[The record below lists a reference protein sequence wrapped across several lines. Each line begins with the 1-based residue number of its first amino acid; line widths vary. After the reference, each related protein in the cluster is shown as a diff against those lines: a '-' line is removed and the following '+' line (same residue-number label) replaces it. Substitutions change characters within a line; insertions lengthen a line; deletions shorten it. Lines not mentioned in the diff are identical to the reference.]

1 MGARCGHSVAG
12 HVSVTDAPAAPRGLW
27 RAVLADPD
35 LVTAIICGALLLAG
49 WIGSLAGVPEPAE
62 MGLYIAS
69 CLAGGWRTT
78 IHALQQLLRLSLDV
92 DMLMLVAALGAVALG
107 RPGEGAMLLFLFSL
121 GHGLEGFATDRA
133 RNAIR
138 ALGQLTPKSAK
149 VIRQGVEQEL
159 PVESLRAGDVVRVLP
174 GERLPVDGIVEDGS
188 SSIDQSP
195 ITGESVP
202 VHRALGDGVFA
213 GTVNGDGALRIRM
226 TRPASESTMARM
238 IRLVEESQQ
247 NKGQTQRMTERFTR
261 VYTPIVLVSVPVLVG
276 VLMGV
281 FGMTFADAFIRAM
294 AVLVGASPCAL
305 VISTPSAML
314 AGIAQAARRG
324 VLIKGGAH
332 LESLGTVRA
341 IAFDKTGTLTRG
353 KPEATDVIAA
363 DGATEPEVL
372 AIAAAVDGSS
382 SHPLAQA
389 IVRRARQDRALA
401 LEASDV
407 RLLSGKGME
416 GVVGGR
422 RAIVCA
428 PGMLDGVQ
436 APAMPD
442 ELAPRVRAL
451 QDQAKTVSM
460 VVHGDRVIGAVALA
474 DTVRPGAREMLAGL
488 RRAGVSRLVML
499 TGDNERVARSIG
511 DQVGIDEV
519 KAGLLPEQKIMEVR
533 GLLASHGRV
542 AMVGD
547 GVNDAPALA
556 AATVGVAMGAGGT
569 DVALEAA
576 DVALMADDLSK
587 VGFVIGLSRAA
598 RSIVIQNVT
607 VSMGVVAM
615 LVPLAALDIVN
626 LAGAVVLHEGSTVVV
641 AFNALRLLGYRHHA

>member
-1 MGARCGHSVAG
+1 MAG
-12 HVSVTDAPAAPRGLW
+12 SPLSPPASAAHTSLW

-35 LVTAIICGALLLAG
+35 LVTALICGALLLAG
-49 WIGSLAGVPEPAE
+49 WICSLSGVPEPAV

-69 CLAGGWRTT
+69 CLTGGWRTT
-78 IHALQQLLRLSLDV
+78 IHAVQQLLKLSLDV

-138 ALGQLTPKSAK
+138 ALGQLTPKVAR
-149 VIRQGVEQEL
+149 VVRQGVEQEL
-159 PVESLRAGDVVRVLP
+159 PVESLRAGDVVRVAP
-174 GERLPVDGIVEDGS
+174 GERLPVDGVVEEGS

-202 VHRALGDGVFA
+202 VHRTVGDGVFA

-261 VYTPIVLVSVPVLVG
+261 IYTPIVLVSVPVLVG

-281 FGMTFADAFIRAM
+281 FGMTFAQAFIRAM
-294 AVLVGASPCAL
+294 AVLVGASPGAL

-314 AGIAQAARRG
+314 AGIAQAARKG

-363 DGATEPEVL
+363 EGATEPEVL
-372 AIAAAVDGSS
+372 AVAAAVDSSS

-389 IVRRARQDRALA
+389 IVRRARNERALA
-401 LEASDV
+401 LEATDV

-416 GVVGGR
+416 GMVGGR
-422 RAIVCA
+422 RAVVCS
-428 PGMLDGVQ
+428 PGMLDGAQ

-442 ELAPRVRAL
+442 ALALRVRAL

-488 RRAGVSRLVML
+488 RQAGVSRLVML

-511 DQVGIDEV
+511 TQVGIDEV
-519 KAGLLPEQKIMEVR
+519 KAGLLPEQKIGEVR
-533 GLLASHGRV
+533 ALLASHGSV

-607 VSMGVVAM
+607 ISMGVVAM
-615 LVPLAALDIVN
+615 LVPLAALDVVN

>member
-1 MGARCGHSVAG
+1 MGARCGHSAAASPLTT
-12 HVSVTDAPAAPRGLW
+12 HAPAASGSVW

-35 LVTAIICGALLLAG
+35 LVTSLICGALLLAG
-49 WIGSLAGVPEPAE
+49 WSCSLAGVPEPAV

-69 CLAGGWRTT
+69 CLSGGWRTT
-78 IHALQQLLRLSLDV
+78 IHAVQQLLRLSLDV
-92 DMLMLVAALGAVALG
+92 DMLMLVAALGAIALG

-138 ALGQLTPKSAK
+138 ALGQLTPKFAR
-149 VIRQGVEQEL
+149 VVRQGVEQEL
-159 PVESLRAGDVVRVLP
+159 PVEALRAGDVVRVAP
-174 GERLPVDGIVEDGS
+174 GERLPVDGVIEEGS

-202 VHRALGDGVFA
+202 VHRAAGDGVFA

-261 VYTPIVLVSVPVLVG
+261 IYTPIVLVSVPVLVG
-276 VLMGV
+276 VLMGL

-314 AGIAQAARRG
+314 AGIAQAARKG

-363 DGATEPEVL
+363 EGATEPEVL
-372 AIAAAVDGSS
+372 AVAAAVDSSS

-389 IVRRARQDRALA
+389 IVRRARDERALE

-416 GVVGGR
+416 GIVGGR
-422 RAIVCA
+422 RAIVCS

-442 ELAPRVRAL
+442 GLATRVRAL
-451 QDQAKTVSM
+451 QERAKTVSM

-474 DTVRPGAREMLAGL
+474 DTVRPGAREMLSSL
-488 RRAGVSRLVML
+488 RGAGVSRLVML

-511 DQVGIDEV
+511 EQVGIDDV
-519 KAGLLPEQKIMEVR
+519 KAGLLPEQKIGEVR
-533 GLLASHGRV
+533 ALLASHGRV

-607 VSMGVVAM
+607 ISMGVVAM

-626 LAGAVVLHEGSTVVV
+626 LAGAVVLHEGSTVIV